1 MDVES
6 MMSNYVKHYALP
18 VLLALV
24 IGVCIPLYA
33 VYLAGSDVNLNA
45 FSFIEVVLIVWG
57 VGALFLVLMA
67 VVLGA
72 LKLRWLS
79 DLVMYY
85 VLFWVIIAGFIFPLV
100 ERAGMVELDKL
111 PTHTLNLVIVSL
123 SALVMTVLTFTRL
136 KSAVQLFAVV
146 LTVGSVGAAMPT
158 FYDMMTRPDADQ
170 SVERFLTLSN
180 KSNVLVLSFD
190 GLAGNVAARVLEA
203 DPELKKVFGDFV
215 FFNNAVSTAP
225 ATVASLRSEVL
236 GNIDFR
242 ALSENSKEVDKKLKD
257 NVNSIQREINAQS
270 DVMTYGVYGDFNPD
284 VNARVAPGALA
295 KRLQGQQLSNAFD
308 IYTYAAARVGTG
320 YLSGIVGDGVANLK
334 KHYLANT
341 TLSE

>member
-45 FSFIEVVLIVWG
+45 FSFIEVILIVWG

-146 LTVGSVGAAMPT
+146 LTIGSVGAAMPT
-158 FYDMMTRPDADQ
+158 FCG
-170 SVERFLTLSN
+170 ERFVCLY
-180 KSNVLVLSFD
+180 
-190 GLAGNVAARVLEA
+190 RRE
-203 DPELKKVFGDFV
+203 
-215 FFNNAVSTAP
+215 
-225 ATVASLRSEVL
+225 
-236 GNIDFR
+236 
-242 ALSENSKEVDKKLKD
+242 
-257 NVNSIQREINAQS
+257 SIYYVR
-270 DVMTYGVYGDFNPD
+270 DV
-284 VNARVAPGALA
+284 
-295 KRLQGQQLSNAFD
+295 
-308 IYTYAAARVGTG
+308 
-320 YLSGIVGDGVANLK
+320 
-334 KHYLANT
+334 
-341 TLSE
+341 

>member
-1 MDVES
+1 

-45 FSFIEVVLIVWG
+45 LSFIEVILIVWG

-111 PTHTLNLVIVSL
+111 PTCW
-123 SALVMTVLTFTRL
+123 R
-136 KSAVQLFAVV
+136 
-146 LTVGSVGAAMPT
+146 
-158 FYDMMTRPDADQ
+158 
-170 SVERFLTLSN
+170 
-180 KSNVLVLSFD
+180 
-190 GLAGNVAARVLEA
+190 
-203 DPELKKVFGDFV
+203 
-215 FFNNAVSTAP
+215 
-225 ATVASLRSEVL
+225 
-236 GNIDFR
+236 
-242 ALSENSKEVDKKLKD
+242 
-257 NVNSIQREINAQS
+257 
-270 DVMTYGVYGDFNPD
+270 
-284 VNARVAPGALA
+284 
-295 KRLQGQQLSNAFD
+295 
-308 IYTYAAARVGTG
+308 
-320 YLSGIVGDGVANLK
+320 
-334 KHYLANT
+334 
-341 TLSE
+341 